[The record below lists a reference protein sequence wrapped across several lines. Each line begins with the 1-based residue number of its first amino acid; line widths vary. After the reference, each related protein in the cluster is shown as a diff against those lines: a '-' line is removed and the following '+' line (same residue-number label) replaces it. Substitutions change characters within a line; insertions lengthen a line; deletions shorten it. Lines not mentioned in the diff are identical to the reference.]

1 MLRALEWLGLDWDGV
16 ERQSD
21 HGQDHAAA
29 LDRLAEAGWLYPCT
43 CSRAEM
49 AAQALS
55 RAPDGSLRYPGTCR
69 HRALPAADQGGWRGC
84 DDAIRLRLPPGRI
97 QVLDEDGSD
106 LSQDPAAEC
115 GDPVVRRR
123 DGAVAYPLASVVDD
137 ARIGVSRVVRGRD
150 LAPTTAVQVAIAQLL
165 GGTAPGYRHH
175 LLLLEERGGKLAK
188 LHGAVGFEALSA
200 RYSGGEFCGL
210 LAEACG
216 LRPRARAVHPAE
228 LLAGFRWDQVR
239 AADRT
244 VTWDGQALG
253 LGA

>member
-1 MLRALEWLGLDWDGV
+1 MVVGYPPRASGSVPIPGT
-16 ERQSD
+16 RRPRRPKAP
-21 HGQDHAAA
+21 QDFDTTE
-29 LDRLAEAGWLYPCT
+29 LQEANAGPGAT
-43 CSRAEM
+43 
-49 AAQALS
+49 
-55 RAPDGSLRYPGTCR
+55 SLRQLIKDIYMK
-69 HRALPAADQGGWRGC
+69 H
-84 DDAIRLRLPPGRI
+84 
-97 QVLDEDGSD
+97 E
-106 LSQDPAAEC
+106 
-115 GDPVVRRR
+115 
-123 DGAVAYPLASVVDD
+123 
-137 ARIGVSRVVRGRD
+137 
-150 LAPTTAVQVAIAQLL
+150 PTTAVQVAIAQIL

-228 LLAGFRWDQVR
+228 LLAAFRWDQVR